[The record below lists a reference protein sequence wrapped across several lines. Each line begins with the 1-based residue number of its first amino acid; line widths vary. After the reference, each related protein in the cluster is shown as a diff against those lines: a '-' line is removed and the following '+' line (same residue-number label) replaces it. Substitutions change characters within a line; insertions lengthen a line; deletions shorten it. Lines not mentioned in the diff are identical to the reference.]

1 MSTNFTEL
9 NAQEMNEVNG
19 GAKAKASLALAVA
32 AYVAYKIGTC
42 FKK

>member
-19 GAKAKASLALAVA
+19 GEKVKASLDLDVE
-32 AYVAYKIGTC
+32 AYVAYKIGAC

>member
-19 GAKAKASLALAVA
+19 GAKVKASLALAVA
-32 AYVAYKIGTC
+32 AYVAYKIGNC